1 MTKAWNL
8 ATAIVA
14 VFAMAIITTSAALA
28 APGGNGNGIGN
39 GGTNGNGGS
48 GNSNPPSVA
57 ATPELDSLVLF
68 GTGVAGVASYALIRV
83 RARRNRQDD

>member
-1 MTKAWNL
+1 MTKPWKV
-8 ATAIVA
+8 ATVIVA
-14 VFAMAIITTSAALA
+14 ILGIAIMTTSAALA
-28 APGGNGNGIGN
+28 APGGNGNGN
-39 GGTNGNGGS
+39 GGNGNGN

-68 GTGVAGVASYALIRV
+68 GTGAAGIASYALLRV

>member
-1 MTKAWNL
+1 MTKPWNV
-8 ATAIVA
+8 ATAIAA
-14 VFAMAIITTSAALA
+14 VFAIAIMTTSAALA
-28 APGGNGNGIGN
+28 APGGNGNGN
-39 GGTNGNGGS
+39 GSTNGNGN

-68 GTGVAGVASYALIRV
+68 GTGAAGIASYALLRV